1 MDYSKVYLKINGK
14 WYDCTYYL
22 KVHPGGVTIM
32 YKYNMRDATY
42 AFNDERIH
50 LNNDHIN
57 LLLKTM
63 EVREPELIEKLDKSM
78 R

>member
-1 MDYSKVYLKINGK
+1 MGK

-42 AFNDERIH
+42 AFTH
-50 LNNDHIN
+50 LTNHFKDDFIN

-63 EVREPELIEKLDKSM
+63 EVKEPELIEKLEKLM
-78 R
+78 FR